1 MHYDNAVRRYAE
13 RKTECI
19 GIAYQQP
26 FIDQRLNIVRPC
38 CMKALHGLAGIRK
51 LRAFGMLGI
60 KDQPIR
66 IRMLKCEL
74 EKGVPDLPRVG
85 ARISR
90 RIKCGFELV
99 AEPVEGSGA
108 YRRKDFILAGEIPIG
123 GGLAVTER
131 LRDLAHGDAGHAV
144 GSEEFL
150 SCSHQPP
157 PEPLDLLIRE
167 LFSHSTPSAAACHED
182 HARQS

>member
-1 MHYDNAVRRYAE
+1 MD
-13 RKTECI
+13 
-19 GIAYQQP
+19 QP
-26 FIDQRLNIVRPC
+26 LNIVGPW
-38 CMKALHGLAGIRK
+38 CMKALYGLGGIRK
-51 LRAFGMLGI
+51 LRAFGMVGI

-108 YRRKDFILAGEIPIG
+108 YRGKDFILAGEIRIG

-150 SCSHQPP
+150 CCSDQAGW
-157 PEPLDLLIRE
+157 ERLDLLIRE
-167 LFSHSTPSAAACHED
+167 LFSHSTPAAAKPLHVMKIMRGNPTGLGRLTPAAAHEFTRRD
-182 HARQS
+182 PPLP

>member
-1 MHYDNAVRRYAE
+1 MHHDNAVRRYAE

-19 GIAYQQP
+19 GIAYHQP
-26 FIDQRLNIVRPC
+26 FIDQPLNIVRPC

-85 ARISR
+85 ARISP
-90 RIKCGFELV
+90 RIKCASTLV
-99 AEPVEGSGA
+99 A
-108 YRRKDFILAGEIPIG
+108 Y
-123 GGLAVTER
+123 
-131 LRDLAHGDAGHAV
+131 
-144 GSEEFL
+144 
-150 SCSHQPP
+150 PP
-157 PEPLDLLIRE
+157 QG
-167 LFSHSTPSAAACHED
+167 TGPSPATA
-182 HARQS
+182 SF